1 MKKEFVEDYAIDYC
15 EQELDMMNDMTEAIK
30 YDPDYNIE
38 EESSLS
44 FLQLDRILIL
54 KKIFNLQ
61 VIL

>member
-38 EESSLS
+38 EESSL
-44 FLQLDRILIL
+44 
-54 KKIFNLQ
+54 
-61 VIL
+61 